1 LNAAQNVRGQL
12 IKTARREVPRLY
24 GLDLIADDAER
35 RRTLEHLL
43 RYHNAYIVRAADRGL
58 PVEVRYLH
66 LSWRGR

>member
-12 IKTARREVPRLY
+12 IKTARREVPGLY
-24 GLDLIADDAER
+24 GLDAITDDAER

-43 RYHNAYIVRAADRGL
+43 DDNAYVLRAADRGL
-58 PVEVRYLH
+58 PVGVRYLH